1 MMDCVKNGGNRQE
14 LHERIRQLSMK
25 AGKNVKEMGGENN
38 LLELIAE
45 DDTFPVTLE
54 ALKASMDPKKYVGRS
69 PRQVEKYLEEV
80 VRPVLD
86 ENKEI
91 LGMTAEINV

>member
-1 MMDCVKNGGNRQE
+1 
-14 LHERIRQLSMK
+14 
-25 AGKNVKEMGGENN
+25 
-38 LLELIAE
+38 
-45 DDTFPVTLE
+45 
-54 ALKASMDPKKYVGRS
+54 MDPKKYVGRS

>member
-1 MMDCVKNGGNRQE
+1 
-14 LHERIRQLSMK
+14 
-25 AGKNVKEMGGENN
+25 
-38 LLELIAE
+38 
-45 DDTFPVTLE
+45 
-54 ALKASMDPKKYVGRS
+54 VGRS